1 MVLTNWTKTTTVSGL
16 RVAAGLAKN
25 NAILGRE
32 LRSTKQG
39 TITMMLEKFALRSR
53 ALLAGAA
60 MSALLAA
67 PAFAVTP
74 ADTLVEGFAI
84 DDIITM
90 DPGEA
95 FELSTAEVTG
105 NTYDLLVRL
114 DLSDTSKVK
123 GDLAQSWTVSD
134 DGLTYTFKLKPGMKF
149 ASGNPITAADVAY
162 SFERAV
168 KLDKSPAFIIEQ
180 LGISGDNVAEKAK
193 AVDDTTFQFV
203 VDKAYAPSFVLNC
216 LSATVASVVDG
227 KLVKEHVAAVKSS
240 ADYKWDND
248 FGNAWLKTGYAGSG
262 PYKLREWRANEA
274 VVLERNDNYNGEK
287 AKLARVIYRNM
298 KESSAQRL
306 ALEAGDIDVARNL
319 EPNDLDAIAKK
330 GDLTTASAPKGTIYY
345 ISLNQK
351 NPNLAKPEV
360 RQAFKYLV
368 DYDAMASTIL
378 KGIGEIHQ
386 SFLPKGDLGAVDENP
401 FKLDVAKAKELL
413 AKAGL
418 PDGFKVTMDVRSG
431 QPTTGMAESIQQT
444 LGQAGIKLEIIPG
457 DGKQT
462 LTKYRARNHDIY
474 IGNWGQDYFDPNSN
488 AQTFASNPDNS
499 DAAKIKTLAW
509 RNAWDIPD
517 LTKETEAALLEKDS
531 AKRADMYKDL
541 QQKIL
546 DTSPFVIIHQQL
558 EVAGVRKNLKD
569 FALGPSFDTNFVSSV
584 SK

>member
-1 MVLTNWTKTTTVSGL
+1 
-16 RVAAGLAKN
+16 
-25 NAILGRE
+25 
-32 LRSTKQG
+32 
-39 TITMMLEKFALRSR
+39 MMMEKFALRG
-53 ALLAGAA
+53 LLAGVA
-60 MSALLAA
+60 MSALLAV
-67 PAFAVTP
+67 PAFAATP

-84 DDIITM
+84 DDIISM

-123 GDLAQSWTVSD
+123 GDLAESWTVSD

-162 SFERAV
+162 SFERAI
-168 KLDKSPAFIIEQ
+168 KLDKSPAFIINQ
-180 LGISGDNVAEKAK
+180 FGLSGDNVTEKAK

-203 VDKAYAPSFVLNC
+203 VDKPYAPSFVLNC
-216 LSATVASVVDG
+216 LSATVASVVDS
-227 KLVKEHVAAVKSS
+227 KLVKEHVAAVTPS

-262 PYKLREWRANEA
+262 QYKLREWRANEA
-274 VVLERNDNYNGEK
+274 VVMERNDNYNGEK

-319 EPNDLDAIAKK
+319 EPNDLDAIAKNA
-330 GDLTTASAPKGTIYY
+330 DLTTTSAPKGTVYY

-351 NPNLAKPEV
+351 NPTLAKPEV

-368 DYDAMASTIL
+368 DYDALGSTIL

-386 SFLPKGDLGAVDENP
+386 SFLPKGDLGAIDDNP

-418 PDGFKVTMDVRSG
+418 ADGFSVTMDVRTG

-474 IGNWGQDYFDPNSN
+474 IGQWGQDYFDPNSN

-499 DAAKIKTLAW
+499 DNTKFKTLSW
-509 RNAWDIPD
+509 RNDWDIPE
-517 LTKETEAALLEKDS
+517 LTKKTEAALLERNAD
-531 AKRADMYKDL
+531 KRAQMYQELEKAV
-541 QQKIL
+541 L

-558 EVAGVRKNLKD
+558 EVGAYRANLKN
-569 FALGPSFDTNFVSSV
+569 FQLGPSFDTNFVGTIT
-584 SK
+584 KE

>member
-1 MVLTNWTKTTTVSGL
+1 
-16 RVAAGLAKN
+16 
-25 NAILGRE
+25 
-32 LRSTKQG
+32 
-39 TITMMLEKFALRSR
+39 MLEKFALRS
-53 ALLAGAA
+53 LLAGVA

-84 DDIITM
+84 DDIISM

-123 GDLAQSWTVSD
+123 GDLAESWAVSD
-134 DGLTYTFKLKPGMKF
+134 DGMTYTFKLKPGMKF

-162 SFERAV
+162 SFERAI
-168 KLDKSPAFIIEQ
+168 KLDKSPAFIINQ
-180 LGISGDNVAEKAK
+180 FGISGDNVTEKAK

-216 LSATVASVVDG
+216 LSATVASVVDS
-227 KLVKEHVAAVKSS
+227 KLVKEHVAAVTPS

-262 PYKLREWRANEA
+262 QYKLREWRANEA

-319 EPNDLDAIAKK
+319 EPNDLDAIAKN
-330 GDLTTASAPKGTIYY
+330 GDLTTTSAPKGTVYY

-351 NPNLAKPEV
+351 NANLAKPEV
-360 RQAFKYLV
+360 RQAFKYLI
-368 DYDAMASTIL
+368 DYDAMSSTIL

-401 FKLDVAKAKELL
+401 FKFDVAKAKELL

-418 PDGFKVTMDVRSG
+418 ADGFSVTMDVRTG

-517 LTKETEAALLEKDS
+517 LTKQTEAALLEKDS

-558 EVAGVRKNLKD
+558 EVAGLRKNLKG
-569 FALGPSFDTNFVSSV
+569 FALGPSFDTNFVWSV
-584 SK
+584 SKE

>member
-1 MVLTNWTKTTTVSGL
+1 
-16 RVAAGLAKN
+16 
-25 NAILGRE
+25 
-32 LRSTKQG
+32 
-39 TITMMLEKFALRSR
+39 MMMERFALRSR
-53 ALLAGAA
+53 GLLAGVA

-67 PAFAVTP
+67 PAFAVSP
-74 ADTLVEGFAI
+74 PDTLVEGFAI

-123 GDLAQSWTVSD
+123 GDLAESWTVSD

-216 LSATVASVVDG
+216 LSATVASVVDS
-227 KLVKEHVAAVKSS
+227 KLVKEHVAAVKPS

-319 EPNDLDAIAKK
+319 EPNDLDAIAKNA
-330 GDLTTASAPKGTIYY
+330 DLTTTSAPKGTVYY

-401 FKLDVAKAKELL
+401 FKFDVAKAKELL

-418 PDGFKVTMDVRSG
+418 PDGFKVTMDVRTG

-499 DAAKIKTLAW
+499 DSAKIKTLAW
-509 RNAWDIPD
+509 RNSWDIPD

-531 AKRADMYKDL
+531 TKRADMYKDL

-558 EVAGVRKNLKD
+558 EVAGLRKNLKD
-569 FALGPSFDTNFVSSV
+569 FKLGPSFDTNFVWTV

>member
-1 MVLTNWTKTTTVSGL
+1 
-16 RVAAGLAKN
+16 
-25 NAILGRE
+25 
-32 LRSTKQG
+32 
-39 TITMMLEKFALRSR
+39 MMLEKFAVRSLLAGVAMT
-53 ALLAGAA
+53 ALLAT
-60 MSALLAA
+60 

-84 DDIITM
+84 DDIISM

-123 GDLAQSWTVSD
+123 PDLAESWTVSD

-162 SFERAV
+162 SFERAI
-168 KLDKSPAFIIEQ
+168 KLDKSPAFIINQ
-180 LGISGDNVAEKAK
+180 FGISGDNVTEKAK

-216 LSATVASVVDG
+216 LSATVASVVDS
-227 KLVKEHVAAVKSS
+227 KLVKEHVAAATPS

-262 PYKLREWRANEA
+262 QYKLREWRANEA

-319 EPNDLDAIAKK
+319 EPNDLDAIAKNA
-330 GDLTTASAPKGTIYY
+330 DLTTTSAPKGTVYY

-368 DYDAMASTIL
+368 DYDALSTTIL

-386 SFLPKGDLGAVDENP
+386 SFLPKGDLGAIDDNP

-418 PDGFKVTMDVRSG
+418 ADGFKVTMDVRTG

-444 LGQAGIKLEIIPG
+444 LGQAGIQLGIIPG

-517 LTKETEAALLEKDS
+517 LTKQTEAALLEKDS

-558 EVAGVRKNLKD
+558 EVAGLRKNLKG
-569 FALGPSFDTNFVSSV
+569 FALGPSFDTNFVGPV
-584 SK
+584 SKE

>member
-1 MVLTNWTKTTTVSGL
+1 
-16 RVAAGLAKN
+16 
-25 NAILGRE
+25 
-32 LRSTKQG
+32 
-39 TITMMLEKFALRSR
+39 MMLEKFALRS
-53 ALLAGAA
+53 LLAGVA

-84 DDIITM
+84 DDIISM

-123 GDLAQSWTVSD
+123 GDLAESWAVSD
-134 DGLTYTFKLKPGMKF
+134 DGMTYTFKLKPGMKF

-162 SFERAV
+162 SFERAI
-168 KLDKSPAFIIEQ
+168 KLDKSPAFIINQ
-180 LGISGDNVAEKAK
+180 FGISGDNVTEKAK

-216 LSATVASVVDG
+216 LSATVASVVDS
-227 KLVKEHVAAVKSS
+227 KLVKEHVAAVTPS

-262 PYKLREWRANEA
+262 QYKLREWRANEA

-319 EPNDLDAIAKK
+319 EPNDLDAIAKNA
-330 GDLTTASAPKGTIYY
+330 DLTTTSAPKGTVYY

-351 NPNLAKPEV
+351 NANLAKPEV
-360 RQAFKYLV
+360 RQAFKYLI
-368 DYDAMASTIL
+368 DYDAMSSTIL

-401 FKLDVAKAKELL
+401 FKFDVAKAKELL

-418 PDGFKVTMDVRSG
+418 ADGFSVTMDVRTG

-517 LTKETEAALLEKDS
+517 LTKQTEAALLEKDS

-558 EVAGVRKNLKD
+558 EVAGLRKNLKD
-569 FALGPSFDTNFVSSV
+569 FKLGPSFDTNFVWSV
-584 SK
+584 SKE

>member
-1 MVLTNWTKTTTVSGL
+1 
-16 RVAAGLAKN
+16 
-25 NAILGRE
+25 
-32 LRSTKQG
+32 
-39 TITMMLEKFALRSR
+39 MMMEKLALRSR
-53 ALLAGAA
+53 FWLASAAVSGLL
-60 MSALLAA
+60 LVAA

-84 DDIITM
+84 DDIISM

-95 FELSTAEVTG
+95 FELSTAEITG

-123 GDLAQSWTVSD
+123 GDLAASWTVSD
-134 DGLTYTFKLKPGMKF
+134 DGLTYTFKLKPGLKF

-168 KLDKSPAFIIEQ
+168 KLDKSPAFIIGQ
-180 LGISGDNVAEKAK
+180 FGLSGDNITDKAK
-193 AVDDTTFQFV
+193 AVDDATFQFT

-216 LSATVASVVDG
+216 LSATVASVVDS
-227 KLVKEHVAAVKSS
+227 KLVKEHVAAVTPS
-240 ADYKWDND
+240 ADYKYDND

-262 PYKLREWRANEA
+262 VYKLREWRANEA
-274 VVLERNDNYNGEK
+274 VVMERNDNYYGEK

-298 KESSAQRL
+298 KESSGQRL

-319 EPNDLDAIAKK
+319 EPNDLDAIAKNA
-330 GDLTTASAPKGTIYY
+330 DLTTTSAPKGTVYY

-368 DYDAMASTIL
+368 DYDALGSTIL

-386 SFLPKGDLGAVDENP
+386 TFLPKGVLGELDENP

-413 AKAGL
+413 EKAGL
-418 PDGFKVTMDVRSG
+418 KDGFSVTMDVRSG

-488 AQTFASNPDNS
+488 AQTFASNPDNADTGKS
-499 DAAKIKTLAW
+499 HTLAW
-509 RNAWDIPD
+509 RNAWDIPE
-517 LTKETEAALLEKDS
+517 LTKETEAALLEKD
-531 AKRADMYKDL
+531 AGKRADMYKDL
-541 QQKIL
+541 EKKIL

-558 EVAGVRKNLKD
+558 EVAGLRKNLKN
-569 FALGPSFDTNFVSSV
+569 FVLGPSFDTNFVGPI
-584 SK
+584 SKE